1 MGRTGEVEA
10 GRVVACLFVLGAHL
24 LFWWVLTLASRGP
37 GAGRGDALQ
46 VIWIEPAEQ
55 PPPVPPDAVH
65 RPTASGTVPRRTLR
79 APAVLDTPTPRPG
92 ASPRDVPRRA
102 VFIEQGRRMPG
113 PAPAPDRLRADP
125 PAPRAANMPAV
136 PADTLRH
143 TTP

>member
-55 PPPVPPDAVH
+55 PPPVPPAAVQ
-65 RPTASGTVPRRTLR
+65 RPTASGPVPRRPLR
-79 APAVLDTPTPRPG
+79 APAVLDPPTPRPG
-92 ASPRDVPRRA
+92 ASPPALRPDEPRLGKECVSTWRS
-102 VFIEQGRRMPG
+102 R
-113 PAPAPDRLRADP
+113 
-125 PAPRAANMPAV
+125 
-136 PADTLRH
+136 
-143 TTP
+143 